1 MPQKVTA
8 SAARFNQGFF
18 AFAPQYRPFLRLA
31 PNRHN
36 TRVDI
41 ADLPKAAIELDTL
54 AAQIRSLAARTGRN
68 ADEDAAF
75 HIEQAA
81 YLIRRADRRLTA
93 AKDAAAAQAA
103 AQGKRPKR
111 ALLGP

>member
-1 MPQKVTA
+1 MGPPLSATRPQ
-8 SAARFNQGFF
+8 S
-18 AFAPQYRPFLRLA
+18 PQW
-31 PNRHN
+31 
-36 TRVDI
+36 RVDI
-41 ADLPKAAIELDTL
+41 ADLPKAAVELDTL
-54 AAQIRSLAARTGRN
+54 AAQVRSLAARTGRN
-68 ADEDAAF
+68 ADDDAAF

-111 ALLGP
+111 ALLTP